1 MDANRVE
8 IMKIIRIRMIWGN
21 IASHKYTKAKSTQN
35 FGGKDYQTQT
45 DFLNIEINFLVHS
58 LDDLDCWACL
68 LLLILDA

>member
-1 MDANRVE
+1 M
-8 IMKIIRIRMIWGN
+8 IRGI

-58 LDDLDCWACL
+58 LDDLDC
-68 LLLILDA
+68 